1 MNEYVCKLLNNALEI
16 KNGARSTTDHKSKII
31 KQNARG
37 ENKECG
43 IGLENIRTIKLT
55 LKRDRKAEIYYRIR

>member
-43 IGLENIRTIKLT
+43 IVLENIRTIKLT